1 MRSSSPSA
9 QMAQPRFITRLRAIH
24 WDPAHWARMSLQ
36 TFGKALTRLWGRDV
50 MLYVG
55 GVSFFSMLAIFPA
68 LAILVTL
75 YSLLSDPVAAAKE
88 GEALSVLIPAGAG
101 DIFRSELLRLASAPH
116 AAMSTQS
123 AFALLIGLYA
133 AHRGFKAML
142 AGLSFIHDE
151 DEPHGFVGFNLM
163 ALVVLVATFAALA
176 AVSAVFFG
184 LRVLGSAFEFRPL
197 RGVSWLYSEWTWA
210 SVGMTLGMS
219 LIYRWAMSRRP
230 VAWRASILG
239 GAAAAVLC
247 LFASWATAFYVTQI
261 AHLGA
266 TYGSIATVVV
276 FLIWLSWNVNAIF
289 FGGALATEVELAID
303 AAQQLPLLTDL
314 RGAKPMVSRPR
325 S

>member
-1 MRSSSPSA
+1 
-9 QMAQPRFITRLRAIH
+9 MAQPRFITRLRGIE
-24 WDPAHWARMSLQ
+24 WDPTHWLRMSLQ
-36 TFGKALTRLWGRDV
+36 TLGKALTRLWGRDV

-68 LAILVTL
+68 LAILITL
-75 YSLLSDPVAAAKE
+75 YSLLSDPAAAARE
-88 GEALSVLIPAGAG
+88 GEAVSILIPAGARE
-101 DIFRSELLRLASAPH
+101 IFRYELLRLASAPH
-116 AAMSTQS
+116 VAMSTQS
-123 AFALLIGLYA
+123 GFALLIGLYA

-151 DEPHGFVGFNLM
+151 DEQRGFVGFNLM
-163 ALVVLVATFAALA
+163 ALVVLVATFAGLA
-176 AVSAVFFG
+176 VVSALFFG
-184 LRVLGSAFEFRPL
+184 LRVLGEAFDFRPL
-197 RGVSWLYSEWTWA
+197 RGVWWLYSEWTWA

-230 VAWRASILG
+230 VAWLASVLG
-239 GAAAAVLC
+239 GASAAVLC
-247 LFASWATAFYVTQI
+247 LFASWATAFYVTEI

-289 FGGALATEVELAID
+289 FGGALATEVEIAID
-303 AAQQLPLLTDL
+303 AAHRPSLLTDL
-314 RGAKPMVSRPR
+314 RGEQPVVSPPG

>member
-1 MRSSSPSA
+1 
-9 QMAQPRFITRLRAIH
+9 MAQPQFINRLRAIH
-24 WDPAHWARMSLQ
+24 WDPAHWARVSLQ

-68 LAILVTL
+68 LAILITL
-75 YSLLSDPVAAAKE
+75 YSLLSDPAAAARE
-88 GEALSVLIPAGAG
+88 GEALSFMIPAGAR
-101 DIFRSELLRLASAPH
+101 DIFQYELLRLASAPH

-151 DEPHGFVGFNLM
+151 DEQRGFVGFNLM
-163 ALVVLVATFAALA
+163 ALAVLVAAFAGLA
-176 AVSAVFFG
+176 VVSALFFG
-184 LRVLGSAFEFRPL
+184 LRVLGEAFHFRPL

-210 SVGMTLGMS
+210 SAGMTFGMS

-230 VAWRASILG
+230 VAWRASVLG
-239 GAAAAVLC
+239 GIAAAVLC
-247 LFASWATAFYVTQI
+247 LFASWATAFYVEQI

-289 FGGALATEVELAID
+289 FGGALATEVEIAID
-303 AAQQLPLLTDL
+303 AAQHPSLLPDL
-314 RGAKPMVSRPR
+314 RGSKPMVSPPG